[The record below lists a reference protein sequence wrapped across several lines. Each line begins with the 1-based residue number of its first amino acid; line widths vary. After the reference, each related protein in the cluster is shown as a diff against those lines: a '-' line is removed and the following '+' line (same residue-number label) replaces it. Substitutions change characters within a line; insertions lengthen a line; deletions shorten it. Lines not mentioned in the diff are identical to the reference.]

1 MKAVLLC
8 AAIAFPLCAQP
19 TAHDIIAAARAA
31 LGGNNKIAS
40 MQSISVWGP
49 DKRGGQAGEVAL
61 SLDLTGKFLREQT
74 SLTNG
79 GEITKMGM
87 GEDGVGSVGGG
98 MPGDDGGPALGL
110 NVAEGLNG
118 ADYWVKNGAGPV
130 SDSKTPEAAAANRKR
145 AFVDSFARYAIAFT
159 LAPPVNFPVT
169 FTYAG
174 QVEAPDGMADAIEGK
189 GPNGFLIHLF
199 IDAKTHLP
207 LMMNYLNG
215 VQDVQLWLKNYKA
228 EDGILLPHTITWIT
242 NGNLTEE
249 FQAQRFKINPKFPAA
264 RFQK

>member
-1 MKAVLLC
+1 MKAALLC
-8 AAIAFPLCAQP
+8 AAIAFPLSAQP
-19 TAHDIIAAARAA
+19 TAHDILAASRAA
-31 LGGNNKIAS
+31 LGGSKVAS
-40 MQSISVWGP
+40 IQSISVWGP

-61 SLDLTGKFLREQT
+61 SMDLTGKFLREQT
-74 SLTNG
+74 SLSNG

-98 MPGDDGGPALGL
+98 MPGDEGGPALGL
-110 NVAEGLNG
+110 NAAEGLNG
-118 ADYWVKNGAGPV
+118 ADYWVKNGAG
-130 SDSKTPEAAAANRKR
+130 SASNSSTPEAAAAARKK
-145 AFVDSFARYAIAFT
+145 AFVESFARYAIAFT
-159 LAPPVNFPVT
+159 LAPPVNFPVA

-207 LMMNYLNG
+207 LMINYLNG
-215 VQDVQLWLKNYKA
+215 AQDVQLWLKNYKA
-228 EDGILLPHTITWIT
+228 EDGILLPHNMTWIA

-249 FQAQRFKINPKFPAA
+249 FQAQRFKINPKLPAA

>member
-8 AAIAFPLCAQP
+8 AAIAFPSIAQP
-19 TAHDIIAAARAA
+19 TAHDILAAARAA
-31 LGGNNKIAS
+31 LGGSKVAAI
-40 MQSISVWGP
+40 QSISVWGP
-49 DKRGGQAGEVAL
+49 DKRGGQAAEMAL
-61 SLDLTGKFLREQT
+61 SMELTGKFLREQT
-74 SLTNG
+74 SLSNG
-79 GEITKMGM
+79 GEITKMGV
-87 GEDGVGSVGGG
+87 GEDGAGSVGGG

-118 ADYWVKNGAGPV
+118 ADYWIKNAAGSMNGGA
-130 SDSKTPEAAAANRKR
+130 PEAVAAARKR
-145 AFVDSFARYAIAFT
+145 AFIESFARYAIAFT
-159 LAPPVNFPVT
+159 LAPPVNFSVA

-215 VQDVQLWLKNYKA
+215 AQDVQLWLKNYKA
-228 EDGILLPHTITWIT
+228 EDGVLLPHSITWIS

-249 FQAQRFKINPKFPAA
+249 FQAQRFKINPKIPAA

>member
-8 AAIAFPLCAQP
+8 AAMALPSIAQP
-19 TAHDIIAAARAA
+19 TAHDILAAARAA
-31 LGGNNKIAS
+31 LGGSKVTAI
-40 MQSISVWGP
+40 QSISVWGP
-49 DKRGGQAGEVAL
+49 DQRGGEAGEVAL
-61 SLDLTGKFLREQT
+61 SMELTGKFLREKT
-74 SLTNG
+74 SLANG
-79 GEITKMGM
+79 GQITRMGM

-118 ADYWVKNGAGPV
+118 GDYWVKTAAG
-130 SDSKTPEAAAANRKR
+130 SAINSNTPEAAAAARKR
-145 AFVDSFARYAIAFT
+145 AFVESFARYAIAFT
-159 LAPPVNFPVT
+159 LAPPVNFQVA

-174 QVEAPDGMADAIEGK
+174 QVEAPGGMADAIEGK

-215 VQDVQLWLKNYKA
+215 QQDVQLWLKNYRA
-228 EDGILLPHTITWIT
+228 EDGILLPHAMTWIT
-242 NGNLTEE
+242 DGNPTEE
-249 FQAQRFKINPKFPAA
+249 FQAQRFKINPKFAA
-264 RFQK
+264 GRFQK